1 MATLIE
7 YISAEAMV
15 YTVVAVLL
23 IEAAFLIIL
32 WHRSLTGLPPSE
44 TLSFLGSG
52 AAFAVALLAILNE
65 GSVIVLGLCLTVA
78 FIFHCWDLWLRWH
91 R

>member
-1 MATLIE
+1 MANLVD

-15 YTVVAVLL
+15 YIVFAVML

-32 WHRSLTGLPPSE
+32 WRRSLTGLPPSE

-52 AAFAVALLAILNE
+52 AAFAVALLVILNE
-65 GSVIVLGLCLTVA
+65 GSVLTLGLCLTVA
-78 FIFHCWDLWLRWH
+78 FVFHCWDLWLRWH